1 MDYNCA
7 YPVIKETIPASSLG
21 YKTNNRYDGF
31 PPIMNDGRSIIA
43 AHRSEPLMHNA
54 IVKSIGTTNN
64 AEYRAHM
71 IKNGKSIL
79 EKDFREAS
87 NDVGYTER
95 PADQLQGSGPKIYTS
110 VNEAPRRPPSD
121 LKQIY
126 LSREQLESRR
136 VAPSI

>member
-1 MDYNCA
+1 MDLNCA
-7 YPVIKETIPASSLG
+7 YPVIKETIPASALG

-31 PPIMNDGRSIIA
+31 PPLMNDGRSIFA
-43 AHRSEPLMHNA
+43 AHRSEPLAHNA
-54 IVKSIGTTNN
+54 LLKSVGTTNN

-87 NDVGYTER
+87 NDVGYLER
-95 PADQLQGSGPKIYTS
+95 ASDQLLGVSPKVYKS
-110 VNEAPRRPPSD
+110 MAEAPRLPPSD

-136 VAPSI
+136 VAPSL